1 MTSVILIF
9 NNHILVRIQDVPDE
23 EADPARILER
33 AERSGFL
40 SQLEEE
46 AGASRED
53 LLRGLAVV
61 REDGTTRTVHW
72 EEVSGER
79 LDPRDLAGVVRIRVW
94 IGPDL
99 LLDEDEWEE
108 EVPASQGFEAILSLI
123 GRHLLAHKDELS
135 EEEKEEIRRSLVY
148 DGEGEWE
155 CSYCPFRVGWEHDPD
170 ADPEDEGGGEEEGE
184 EEEEA

>member
-1 MTSVILIF
+1 MTNVILIF
-9 NNHILVRIQDVPDE
+9 NNHVLVRIQDVPDE

-61 REDGTTRTVHW
+61 REDGTARTVHW
-72 EEVSGER
+72 EEISGER
-79 LDPRDLAGVVRIRVW
+79 LDPRGLTGVVRIRVW

-108 EVPASQGFEAILSLI
+108 EVPAGQGFEAILDII
-123 GRHLLAHKDELS
+123 GRHLLAHEDELS
-135 EEEKEEIRRSLVY
+135 EEEREEIRRSLVY

-155 CSYCPFRVGWEHDPD
+155 CFCRRFCVGWEHDPD

>member
-1 MTSVILIF
+1 MANVTLIF
-9 NNHILVRIQDVPDE
+9 NGHVLVRIQDVPDE

-79 LDPRDLAGVVRIRVW
+79 LDPRDLAGVVRIRVR

-99 LLDEDEWEE
+99 LLDEDEWGE
-108 EVPASQGFEAILSLI
+108 EVPAGRGFEAILGLI
-123 GRHLLAHKDELS
+123 GHHLLAHRDELS
-135 EEEKEEIRRSLVY
+135 EEEREEIRRSLVY

-155 CSYCPFRVGWEHDPD
+155 CSYCPFCVGWEHDPD
-170 ADPEDEGGGEEEGE
+170 AEPEEDEGGEEDEE

>member
-1 MTSVILIF
+1 MANVTLIF
-9 NNHILVRIQDVPDE
+9 NGHVLVRIQDVPDE

-40 SQLEEE
+40 SRLEEE
-46 AGASRED
+46 AGASGED
-53 LLRGLAVV
+53 LLRGLAMV

-79 LDPRDLAGVVRIRVW
+79 LDPRGLTGVVRIRVW

-99 LLDEDEWEE
+99 LLGEDEWEE
-108 EVPASQGFEAILSLI
+108 EVPAGQGFEAILGLI
-123 GRHLLAHKDELS
+123 SSHLLAHEDELS
-135 EEEKEEIRRSLVY
+135 EEEKERIRRSLVY
-148 DGEGEWE
+148 DGEGRWE
-155 CSYCPFRVGWEHDPD
+155 CFCHRCHVGWEHDPD
-170 ADPEDEGGGEEEGE
+170 AEPGGEGSGE

>member
-1 MTSVILIF
+1 MTNVILIF
-9 NNHILVRIQDVPDE
+9 NNRLLARIQDVPDE

-40 SQLEEE
+40 SRLEEE

-61 REDGTTRTVHW
+61 REDGTARTVHW

-79 LDPRDLAGVVRIRVW
+79 LDPRGLTGVVRIRVW

-108 EVPASQGFEAILSLI
+108 EVPAGQGFEAILGLI
-123 GRHLLAHKDELS
+123 GRHLLAHEDELS
-135 EEEKEEIRRSLVY
+135 EEEREEIRRSLVY

-155 CSYCPFRVGWEHDPD
+155 CSCYRFRVWWEHDPN
-170 ADPEDEGGGEEEGE
+170 AEPEEDGGGEEDEE

>member
-1 MTSVILIF
+1 MTNVILIF
-9 NNHILVRIQDVPDE
+9 NNRVLVQIQDVPDE

-40 SQLEEE
+40 SRLEEE

-53 LLRGLAVV
+53 LLRGLVAV
-61 REDGTTRTVHW
+61 REDGTTRIVHW

-79 LDPRDLAGVVRIRVW
+79 LDPHGLAGVVRIRVW

-108 EVPASQGFEAILSLI
+108 EVPAGQGFEAILDVI
-123 GRHLLAHKDELS
+123 GRHLLAHEDELS
-135 EEEKEEIRRSLVY
+135 EEEQEEIRRSLVY
-148 DGEGEWE
+148 NGEGEWE
-155 CSYCPFRVGWEHDPD
+155 CSCRRFRVGWEHDPD
-170 ADPEDEGGGEEEGE
+170 AEPENEGSGE